1 MILRGEMT
9 VKGHRFLLQFWI
21 RELGQKSCI
30 SLKMKLCEDDAVK
43 GVVWSV
49 MHPTCQHGQH
59 PTLFLH
65 SCGHPVCHSFS
76 TQLQTKCSHSP
87 TSPSCCLPF
96 STSVLSDLAVR
107 PIPSPPT
114 ASLCGTCLLV
124 SWPYSALSQKQLL
137 AVMNLFKS
145 KVETVF
151 WVVLVPLQ
159 LSSSVFSVSR
169 RRVQGS
175 LPISHGRVQSGFQA
189 EVKICK

>member
-9 VKGHRFLLQFWI
+9 VEGRRFLLQFWI

-65 SCGHPVCHSFS
+65 SCGHPVGHSFS

-96 STSVLSDLAVR
+96 STSVLSDLTVR
-107 PIPSPPT
+107 SIPSPPT

-169 RRVQGS
+169 R
-175 LPISHGRVQSGFQA
+175 
-189 EVKICK
+189 